1 MKFEVTSCSWMQWLF
16 AEDVFE
22 MHEKNDLR
30 FSCNQKL
37 SAVVML
43 ILSHDLIIIL
53 KKKLYYTVQL
63 VRELLS
69 SWLRGNQ
76 FMEQLSC
83 IFSVKNVLKMAVRHY
98 KG

>member
-1 MKFEVTSCSWMQWLF
+1 
-16 AEDVFE
+16 

-69 SWLRGNQ
+69 S
-76 FMEQLSC
+76 
-83 IFSVKNVLKMAVRHY
+83 
-98 KG
+98 